1 MRTLDEVI
9 KALEENGEIDL
20 GCVNCVYA
28 DGCGDDSLYDDALN
42 YLKEYKTNQEDP
54 DGDHQQLE
62 KAQKLLWEFYQNE
75 PLTWDE
81 LKQMEGKPVWV
92 EHRLF
97 KGWRLIG
104 WQANDH
110 MMNLVGP
117 YSEQL
122 PLFADGCGSDW
133 QAYRKERK

>member
-1 MRTLDEVI
+1 MKTLDEVI
-9 KALEENGEIDL
+9 KALEYCGDGNSNTCI
-20 GCVNCVYA
+20 GCPYA
-28 DGCGDDSLYDDALN
+28 DVDGEAACFDHDREDALQ
-42 YLKEYKTNQEDP
+42 YLREYQRLQIAFLKALADLEDNP
-54 DGDHQQLE
+54 
-62 KAQKLLWEFYQNE
+62 

-81 LKQMEGKPVWV
+81 LKGMEGKPVWV

-133 QAYRKERK
+133 QAYRKEME